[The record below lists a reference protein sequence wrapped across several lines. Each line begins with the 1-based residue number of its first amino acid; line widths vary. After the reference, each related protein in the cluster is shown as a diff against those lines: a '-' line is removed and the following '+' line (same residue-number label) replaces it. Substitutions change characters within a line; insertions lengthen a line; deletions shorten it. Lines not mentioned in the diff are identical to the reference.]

1 MDEFLDCKLI
11 WEKAQPE
18 IKEGMTEMSYSLW
31 ISGLQ
36 PVCILSDMLILQS
49 MNEVTLDTLKSL
61 YSDQIADALSHASG
75 ASLRPMF
82 ICGDER
88 PKYEKLMAEKKRRSE
103 SLLDPRFTFDTFV
116 IGGSNNIAYAA
127 AKAVAAQPAKAFNPL
142 YIYGDVGL
150 GKTHLMA
157 GRKHHL
163 MHAIGNKIK
172 EDNPSARI
180 TYVTSETFTNEL
192 IQSIQDNTNAQFRNK
207 YRNVDVLMVDDVQ
220 FIAGKNTTQEEFF
233 NTFNTLHT
241 SGKQIVISSDKPPK
255 EIPALEE
262 RLRSRFEG
270 GLITDIQSPD
280 YETRMAILQ
289 KKADQENIIIDPRV
303 LSLIATK
310 ANANIRQLE
319 GAFTRVVAFSKL
331 LGTPITLSMADAALK
346 DIIEDV
352 QERRV
357 TVPMVQQ
364 VVADFY
370 NVSVDAMTS
379 SRRTADVTY
388 PRQVAMYLSREM
400 TDLSLKAI
408 GEQFGGRNY
417 STIISACNKIE
428 DDMRF
433 DPELGKVFKD
443 LKKRIK
449 GN

>member
-49 MNEVTLDTLKSL
+49 MNEVTLDTLRSL

-150 GKTHLMA
+150 GKTHLM
-157 GRKHHL
+157 
-163 MHAIGNKIK
+163 HAIGNKIK

-241 SGKQIVISSDKPPK
+241 SGRQIVISSDKPPK

-370 NVSVDAMTS
+370 SVSVDAMTS

>member
-49 MNEVTLDTLKSL
+49 MNEVTLDTLRSL

-150 GKTHLMA
+150 GKTHLM
-157 GRKHHL
+157 
-163 MHAIGNKIK
+163 HAIGNKIK

-241 SGKQIVISSDKPPK
+241 SGRQIVISSDKPPK

-331 LGTPITLSMADAALK
+331 LGTPITLSMADSALK

-370 NVSVDAMTS
+370 SVSVDAMTS

>member
-49 MNEVTLDTLKSL
+49 MNEVTLDTLRSL

-150 GKTHLMA
+150 GKTHLM
-157 GRKHHL
+157 
-163 MHAIGNKIK
+163 HAIGNKIK

-207 YRNVDVLMVDDVQ
+207 YRNVDVLMIDDVQ

-241 SGKQIVISSDKPPK
+241 SGRQIVISSDKPPK

-331 LGTPITLSMADAALK
+331 LGTPITLSMADSALK

-370 NVSVDAMTS
+370 SVSVDAMTS